1 MKKLLLL
8 PVLLMTMLVGCN
20 DKKPQEA
27 EKETLY
33 TAMDWF
39 QDTDVV
45 ENELTFYVNGGGT
58 KDYGKKV
65 ADRMLEFFEIDF
77 KYAEPVKKI
86 DANDLMTYTIKKNMG
101 PYTQFNIYIH
111 EKCIETRA
119 VGTLKGKTVE
129 QLARCE
135 TYSGFGAA
143 YIISFASK
151 RDDEIYKIT
160 KEEYEAAKEVA
171 TLENFYQ
178 GIEESTTNPIAT
190 FSNVTREDTGHA
202 LLDDFKDLFNGYNEK
217 AYGANKDY
225 AFMTYGLNDNF
236 MLSFYLDRTE
246 DCIAIL
252 EYKYQCSLGYTSS
265 VTTGYKVNRDKVDNI
280 IKKITI
286 PVN

>member
-20 DKKPQEA
+20 DKKSQEA

-39 QDTDVV
+39 KDTDVI

-65 ADRMLEFFEIDF
+65 ADRMLDFFEIDF
-77 KYAEPVKKI
+77 KFAEPVKEI
-86 DANDLMTYTIKKNMG
+86 DPNDLMTYSIKKNMG

-135 TYSGFGAA
+135 TYTGFGAA
-143 YIISFASK
+143 YIISFAAK

-202 LLDDFKDLFNGYNEK
+202 LLDDIKGLFSKYSK
-217 AYGANKDY
+217 TAYGANKGD
-225 AFMTYGLNDNF
+225 AFMSYGLNENF
-236 MLSFYLDRTE
+236 MLRFYLDKTE

-252 EYKYQCSLGYTSS
+252 EYRYQSSFGFTGS
-265 VTTGYKVNRDKVDNI
+265 VTTGYEVNRDKVDNI

-286 PVN
+286 PAN